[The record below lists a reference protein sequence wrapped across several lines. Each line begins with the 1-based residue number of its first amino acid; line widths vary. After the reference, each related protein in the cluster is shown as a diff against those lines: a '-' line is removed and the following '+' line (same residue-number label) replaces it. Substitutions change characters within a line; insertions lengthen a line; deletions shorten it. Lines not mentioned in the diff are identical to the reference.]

1 MIFRKDYG
9 TLVKKSM
16 QHLVT
21 RSNITNQTVGG
32 IARSLIEVINLNVSE
47 YYDILDINTAMGF
60 VSTAEGYFLDLIGDL
75 FAMKRLTPTKA
86 SAAVSDQTQLFYV
99 ATGYLHDRI
108 GSDLIPQGTQV
119 STDDGTITFTV
130 SADTAFGITDT
141 QVYVPIEASSTG
153 SYSNVGV
160 NTLTKHSLGLSDV
173 FTTNEKVIVGG
184 SDTEADSNFRYR
196 IISASLS
203 AERANETA
211 IRLAALSVTGVADV
225 KIRPYARGI
234 GSYDM
239 IVIPVEG
246 LATDK
251 MISDVQTA
259 INSVQALGITGTAI
273 KPGIVPVE
281 IEIRLIFVTNTNDI
295 DKETIRGQVKTAIEK
310 YIVNIP
316 IGGTF
321 ILNELRQQIMDVSTK
336 ILDHVINCYYF
347 REEPTFLGNVSI
359 YWDEIFYPD
368 TTIAEAIRVL

>member
-9 TLVKKSM
+9 SLVKKSL

-32 IARSLIEVINLNVSE
+32 IARSLIEVINLNLSE

-75 FAMKRLTPTKA
+75 FSMKRLTPTKA
-86 SAAVSDQTQLFYV
+86 TTSAGDTTQIIYV
-99 ATGYLHDRI
+99 ASGTLHSRI
-108 GSDLIPQGTQV
+108 PTDIIPQGTQI
-119 STDDGTITFTV
+119 STDDGSIVFTV
-130 SADTAFGITDT
+130 SSDTAFGIADT
-141 QVYVPIEASSTG
+141 QVYVPLEASTDG
-153 SYSNVGV
+153 SNSNVGV
-160 NTLTKHSLGLSDV
+160 NTLTKHSLGISDV
-173 FTTNEKVIVGG
+173 FTTNEKVIIGG
-184 SDTEADSNFRYR
+184 SDTEADANFRYR
-196 IISASLS
+196 IINASLS
-203 AERANETA
+203 AEKANETA
-211 IRLAALSVTGVADV
+211 IRLAALSVTGVSDV

-251 MISDVQTA
+251 MLSDVQAA
-259 INSVQALGITGTAI
+259 ISSVQALGITGTAI

-281 IEIRLIFVTNTNDI
+281 IEVRIVFVDNTSDT
-295 DKETIRGQVKTAIEK
+295 DKETIRGKIKTAIEK

-336 ILDHVINCYYF
+336 ISDHVINCYYF
-347 REEPTFLGNVSI
+347 RQEPTFMGNVEI
-359 YWDEIFYPD
+359 YWDEMFYPD
-368 TTIAEAIRVL
+368 TSIAEAIRVL